1 MPEKKSQQPIFIVRA
16 SCMYFL
22 MQENEKRC
30 DMRLLADGCLF
41 GDFVRRLDPKD
52 PGADRSRVVGP
63 GSRAIADTFVVATC
77 GRALVHRDL
86 VGVR

>member
-1 MPEKKSQQPIFIVRA
+1 
-16 SCMYFL
+16 
-22 MQENEKRC
+22 MQENETRY

-41 GDFVRRLDPKD
+41 GEDFVRRLDPKD

-63 GSRAIADTFVVATC
+63 GSRAIADTSVVATC